1 MQFQLFDL
9 LRDLSGLLAGGAI
22 GFAFGLIQQAALRR
36 HAERERSG
44 KLKSG
49 WSLIPGSGAR
59 IAYLL
64 LALVLVQLVCPLLF
78 AAGTQWWV
86 SAGLVVGYGS
96 QLYRQLRLRMK
107 ETRT

>member
-1 MQFQLFDL
+1 MQIQLIAL

-22 GFAFGLIQQAALRR
+22 GFAFGVLQHMALRR
-36 HAERERSG
+36 HAQLEQSG
-44 KLKSG
+44 RLKNG

-64 LALVLVQLVCPLLF
+64 LALILVQLICPLLF

-86 SAGLVVGYGS
+86 SAGLVVGYGT
-96 QLYRQLRLRMK
+96 QLYRQLRLRLQ
-107 ETRT
+107 ETRP